1 LENHPTKRLTGPRE
15 IKYKSNC
22 DLGEINKVRY
32 NNCLALEYTMQV
44 IQIIRQKVLIRNLIL
59 AASIFFISLIL
70 GTLIGQNIVE
80 GIMGQLGTILEPLAL
95 TGKLTILLFFIIF
108 INNAIKALG
117 IIFLGILLGL
127 PPLLF
132 IVLNGFILGGLGSAL
147 ESVNGWRY
155 VMASFVPHGMIEI
168 PVILLAAALGFTVGM
183 ESLKWLIRRESQ
195 VKLQLSNG
203 LKVYVRWILPGL
215 AVAAIIEVLVTPL
228 LIGLVNV
235 S

>member
-1 LENHPTKRLTGPRE
+1 
-15 IKYKSNC
+15 
-22 DLGEINKVRY
+22 
-32 NNCLALEYTMQV
+32 MQV
-44 IQIIRQKVLIRNLIL
+44 TQIIRQKVLIRNLIL
-59 AASIFFISLIL
+59 AASIFFISLVL
-70 GTLIGQNIVE
+70 GMLIGRNTVE
-80 GIMGQLGTILEPLAL
+80 GLMGQLGAILEPLEL
-95 TGKLTILLFFIIF
+95 TGKLTILLFLIIF

-127 PPLLF
+127 PTLLF
-132 IVLNGFILGGLGSAL
+132 IALNGFILGGLGSAL

-155 VMASFVPHGMIEI
+155 VMASFVPHGVIEI

-183 ESLKWLIRRESQ
+183 ESLKWLVRRESQ

-228 LIGLVNV
+228 LIGLVNAG
-235 S
+235 

>member
-1 LENHPTKRLTGPRE
+1 
-15 IKYKSNC
+15 
-22 DLGEINKVRY
+22 
-32 NNCLALEYTMQV
+32 MQV
-44 IQIIRQKVLIRNLIL
+44 TKIIRQKVFIRNLIL
-59 AASIFFISLIL
+59 ATSIFFVSLVL
-70 GTLIGQNIVE
+70 GTLIGQNTVE
-80 GIMGQLGTILEPLAL
+80 GLMRQFGAVLEPLASM
-95 TGKLTILLFFIIF
+95 GKLSIVLGLIIF

-155 VMASFVPHGMIEI
+155 VIASFVPHGVIEI
-168 PVILLAAALGFTVGM
+168 PVILLAAALGLTVGM
-183 ESLKWLIRRESQ
+183 ESLKWLIRRESR

-215 AVAAIIEVLVTPL
+215 AIAAIIEVLVTPL
-228 LIGLVNV
+228 LIGLVNAG
-235 S
+235 

>member
-1 LENHPTKRLTGPRE
+1 MR
-15 IKYKSNC
+15 
-22 DLGEINKVRY
+22 
-32 NNCLALEYTMQV
+32 
-44 IQIIRQKVLIRNLIL
+44 
-59 AASIFFISLIL
+59 
-70 GTLIGQNIVE
+70 
-80 GIMGQLGTILEPLAL
+80 QLGAILEPLAL

-147 ESVNGWRY
+147 ESVNGCRY
-155 VMASFVPHGMIEI
+155 VMASFVPHGVIEI

-228 LIGLVNV
+228 LIGLVNTG
-235 S
+235 

>member
-1 LENHPTKRLTGPRE
+1 
-15 IKYKSNC
+15 
-22 DLGEINKVRY
+22 
-32 NNCLALEYTMQV
+32 MQV
-44 IQIIRQKVLIRNLIL
+44 IQIIKQKLLIRNLIL
-59 AASIFFISLIL
+59 AASIFFISLVL
-70 GTLIGQNIVE
+70 GMLIGRNTVE
-80 GIMGQLGTILEPLAL
+80 GLMGQLGAMLEPLEL

-155 VMASFVPHGMIEI
+155 VMASFVPHGVIEI

-228 LIGLVNV
+228 LIGLVNAG
-235 S
+235 

>member
-1 LENHPTKRLTGPRE
+1 
-15 IKYKSNC
+15 
-22 DLGEINKVRY
+22 
-32 NNCLALEYTMQV
+32 MQV
-44 IQIIRQKVLIRNLIL
+44 TQIIRQKVLIRNLIL
-59 AASIFFISLIL
+59 AASIFFVSLVL
-70 GTLIGQNIVE
+70 GTLIGQNIV
-80 GIMGQLGTILEPLAL
+80 GGLMGQLGAILEPLES
-95 TGKLTILLFFIIF
+95 TGKLTILLFLLIF

-132 IVLNGFILGGLGSAL
+132 IVLNGFILGGLGAVL

-155 VMASFVPHGMIEI
+155 VMASFVPHGVIEI
-168 PVILLAAALGFTVGM
+168 PVILLAAALGLTVGM
-183 ESLKWLIRRESQ
+183 ESLKWLVRRESR

-228 LIGLVNV
+228 LVGLVNT

>member
-1 LENHPTKRLTGPRE
+1 
-15 IKYKSNC
+15 
-22 DLGEINKVRY
+22 
-32 NNCLALEYTMQV
+32 MQV
-44 IQIIRQKVLIRNLIL
+44 TQIIRQKVLIRNLIL
-59 AASIFFISLIL
+59 AASIFFVSLVL
-70 GTLIGQNIVE
+70 GTLIGRNTVE
-80 GIMGQLGTILEPLAL
+80 GLMGQLGAILEPLAL
-95 TGKLTILLFFIIF
+95 TGKLTMLLFLIIF

-132 IVLNGFILGGLGSAL
+132 IVLNGFILGGLGSVL
-147 ESVNGWRY
+147 ESVHGWRY
-155 VMASFVPHGMIEI
+155 VMASFVPHGVIEI

-183 ESLKWLIRRESQ
+183 ESLKWLVRRESQ

-228 LIGLVNV
+228 LIGLVNAG
-235 S
+235 

>member
-1 LENHPTKRLTGPRE
+1 
-15 IKYKSNC
+15 
-22 DLGEINKVRY
+22 
-32 NNCLALEYTMQV
+32 MQV
-44 IQIIRQKVLIRNLIL
+44 TQIIRQRVLTRSLIL
-59 AASIFFISLIL
+59 AASIFFVSLVL
-70 GTLIGQNIVE
+70 GMLFGRNIVE
-80 GIMGQLGTILEPLAL
+80 GLMGQLGAILEPLAL
-95 TGKLTILLFFIIF
+95 TGKLTMLLFLIIF

-132 IVLNGFILGGLGSAL
+132 IGLNGFILGGLGSAL

-155 VMASFVPHGMIEI
+155 VIASFVPHGVIEI
-168 PVILLAAALGFTVGM
+168 PLILLAAALGLTVGM
-183 ESLKWLIRRESQ
+183 ESLKWLIRRESR

-228 LIGLVNV
+228 LIGLVNAG
-235 S
+235 